1 LPDRHISRHQRR
13 LQSGEPAMR
22 ATGRGTILTLAVFVV
37 LAAFLF
43 YRLQV
48 ILLPF
53 VISGLLA
60 YICNP
65 LINRMASSTGLS
77 RSYCAVATFVMLVS
91 IATLVGFLGLPPL
104 LREFTRAATDFRGTL
119 ASLARAAVGDG
130 NVNFLGHPLNA
141 SQLAQSAESAVRDW
155 IGQPGNMLQLGEIA
169 FSTVFGLFLSLLLLF
184 YFLYSGPYMM
194 RGLLWIV
201 PPAQR
206 PLALDLWAKLDPI
219 LRRYFVGVLVVVTYA
234 ATVAYIGLGV
244 VLHLPHAIFL
254 ALLTGFLEMIPMV
267 GPLTAIA
274 IAGIVAVRHAVSIG
288 PIVGYA
294 IYAAALRVSIDQ
306 LFGPLALGAAAQ
318 LHPVAI
324 IFCFI
329 AGGALFGVAGFIL
342 SVPLALVIKTCLAV
356 MYGESSDENEANPE

>member
-1 LPDRHISRHQRR
+1 
-13 LQSGEPAMR
+13 MR
-22 ATGRGTILTLAVFVV
+22 TTGRGTILILAVFFV
-37 LAAFLF
+37 LGAAFLF

-53 VISGLLA
+53 IISGLLA
-60 YICNP
+60 YICDP

-77 RSYCAVATFVMLVS
+77 RSFFAVATFGVLVS
-91 IATLVGFLGLPPL
+91 IATVVGFLGLPPL
-104 LREFTRAATDFRGTL
+104 LRE
-119 ASLARAAVGDG
+119 LARAAADSRGILTSLGRAVVGDG
-130 NVNFLGHPLNA
+130 NANFLGYSMNA
-141 SQLAQSAESAVRDW
+141 SQLARSAESAARDW

-169 FSTVFGLFLSLLLLF
+169 FSTVFALFLGLVLLF
-184 YFLYSGPYMM
+184 YFLYSGPNVM

-206 PLALDLWAKLDPI
+206 PLALDVWAKLDPI
-219 LRRYFVGVLVVVTYA
+219 LRRYFAGVLIVVTYA

-267 GPLTAIA
+267 GPAAAIA
-274 IAGIVAVRHAVSIG
+274 IAGIVAVRHAISIG

-294 IYAAALRVSIDQ
+294 IYAVALRVSIDQ
-306 LFGPLALGAAAQ
+306 LFGPLSLGAAAQ
-318 LHPVAI
+318 LHPIAI

-329 AGGALFGVAGFIL
+329 TGGALFGVAGFIL
-342 SVPLALVIKTCLAV
+342 SVPIALVIKTYLAV
-356 MYGESSDENEANPE
+356 LYGESSDENEANSE